1 MWLNRKRQILRYL
14 GKSENNWR
22 GWTLVKLRDATA
34 IYQLSP
40 ASANRG
46 YRPLSEELDA
56 IDRERGAA
64 VAECESATLLRDVRT
79 YRHHIKLARARGA
92 IR

>member
-14 GKSENNWR
+14 GKSDNNWR
-22 GWTLVKLRDATA
+22 GWTLVKLRYGAA

-40 ASANRG
+40 TSANRG
-46 YRPLSEELDA
+46 YRALSEELYA
-56 IDRERGAA
+56 IDRKKGAA
-64 VAECESATLLRDVRT
+64 VAECESANLLRDVTT
-79 YRHHIKLARARGA
+79 YRHHMKRDRARGA